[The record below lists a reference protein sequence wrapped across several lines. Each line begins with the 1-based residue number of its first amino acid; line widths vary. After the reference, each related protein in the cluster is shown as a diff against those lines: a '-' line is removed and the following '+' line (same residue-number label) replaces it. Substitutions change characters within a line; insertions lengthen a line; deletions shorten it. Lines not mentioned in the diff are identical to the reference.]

1 MRYLRAMTGYDAVL
15 LVSFGGPEG
24 RDEVLPFLRNVVRG
38 KNVPEDRLAQVAE
51 HYYLFDGVSPLNGE
65 NRLLLEALGRELR
78 GAGIDLPLYWG
89 NRNWH
94 PLLEDTVKA
103 MAAAGVRRAL
113 AFVTSAY
120 SSYSSCRQYLEDIER
135 AQRGA
140 GERAPRIEK
149 IPPFFAHPGFLE
161 ANQARLQEALARVPP
176 ERREKAPILFTAHS
190 IPLAMAN
197 GCEYARELAWVMS
210 RVAEGLPNPKA
221 LVFQSRS
228 GPASQPWLEPDIRD
242 AMKDLARGG
251 IREVVVAPIGFVS
264 EHLEVVYDLDTEA
277 RQLGRELGIDLYRAR
292 TVSSHPLFARMARD
306 LVVECFRTPP
316 EACSSDCCPRAR
328 ERVIE

>member
-1 MRYLRAMTGYDAVL
+1 MIGYDAVL

-38 KNVPEDRLAQVAE
+38 RNVPEGRLAQVAE

-65 NRLLLEALGRELR
+65 NRRLLSALGRELR
-78 GAGIDLPLYWG
+78 EAGVDLPLYWG

-103 MAAAGVRRAL
+103 MTAAGVRRAL

-135 AQRGA
+135 ARRAA
-140 GERAPRIEK
+140 GENAPAIEK
-149 IPPFFAHPGFLE
+149 IPPFFAQPGFLQ
-161 ANQARLQEALARVPP
+161 ASQARLLETLARVPSG
-176 ERREKAPILFTAHS
+176 RREEAPILFTAHS
-190 IPLAMAN
+190 IPLAMAD

-210 RVAEGLPNPKA
+210 CVAEGLPNPKA
-221 LVFQSRS
+221 LVYQSRS
-228 GPASQPWLEPDIRD
+228 GPPSQPWLEPDIGE
-242 AMKDLARGG
+242 ALEGLARDGF
-251 IREVVVAPIGFVS
+251 REAVIAPIGFVA
-264 EHLEVVYDLDTEA
+264 EHLEVVYDLDFEA
-277 RQLGRELGIDLYRAR
+277 AQQARGLGIELYRAQ
-292 TVSSHPLFARMARD
+292 TVSSHPTFVRMARD
-306 LVVECFRTPP
+306 LVVECLRSKPA
-316 EACSSDCCPRAR
+316 ACASDCCPRVR